1 MTHGIYRKE
10 KKQMQ
15 NSMLCYNRYGQGGLV
30 QRTRRWLDKP
40 SRGAGKDT
48 RRGTVQYKSSVYVQE
63 ILSHE
68 AQKCVGVVGD
78 KKER

>member
-1 MTHGIYRKE
+1 
-10 KKQMQ
+10 MQ
-15 NSMLCYNRYGQGGLV
+15 NSMLCYNRDMDKVGLFRELEDGLTSQV
-30 QRTRRWLDKP
+30 
-40 SRGAGKDT
+40 GAGKDT
-48 RRGTVQYKSSVYVQE
+48 CSGQSNIRASVYVQE